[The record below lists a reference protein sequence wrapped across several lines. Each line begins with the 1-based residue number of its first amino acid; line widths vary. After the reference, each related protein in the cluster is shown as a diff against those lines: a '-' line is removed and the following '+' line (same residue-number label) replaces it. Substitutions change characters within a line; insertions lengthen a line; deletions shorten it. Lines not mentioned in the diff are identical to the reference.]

1 MGQMEKRRG
10 RERIGIL
17 FLTVLICIT
26 PWKSGVQAASEVES
40 ASRTAETVS
49 EVETG
54 SQNLEAASETEV
66 AAKVRVGYYESAGF
80 QEGAGDGELKGG
92 YGYEYM
98 QKIASYTGWHYE
110 YVYGTWEELYEQLV
124 DGEINLMAAVSDTK
138 EHEKEVLFPAAE
150 MLEETF
156 YIYKDTSDESMV
168 CGEMDTYR
176 GKRIGVVSE
185 QKMPERLL
193 KWKEETGA
201 QIEIQEYEDF
211 KVCLDDFHSGKIDG
225 FVSADNVVSGYYGIA
240 PVEKIGKEPYY
251 LCIAKEREDLLL
263 ELNEAT
269 AIMAEQDKTYLAEL
283 KSRYAV
289 DTSVNLFL
297 TKEERAW
304 MAEHD
309 TLTVGYLKQ
318 YLPYCDEAKDGS
330 VTGLISELLP
340 DLFSAL
346 PGEYQPE
353 ITYVGYDSH
362 ADMVEDLVA
371 GKLNLIFPIGDD
383 AWFAEQSGF
392 LLTSPVASST
402 MNLVYAGSYGED
414 TTYRMAANKNNL
426 LQYNYTR
433 NNFPNAEIV
442 QYDSIEACI
451 RAVKEGEADSTIV
464 NALRT
469 GGLVDSRLKLNI
481 VPLRVRDD
489 RCFGVSEESGGLL
502 KLLNHGIS
510 ILGENYSLSL
520 AYQYTDGLITYTL
533 ADFVRDHMEAVIL
546 SFILLFAALLFFGF
560 RRYRRMLLEAERE
573 AEQKRQLEEALI
585 RARQADHA
593 KSVFLH
599 NMSHDIRTPLNGI
612 MGIIDINSRCTDEQM
627 IRENR
632 EKARTAATHL
642 LDLVNEVLEMSRLEN
657 GDIEL
662 NREIFRFS
670 EVMADVRDMMEL
682 QASSAGIAFSVY
694 DETEAVKEQRI
705 YGSPLHIRE
714 ILVNILGNAIKYNRP
729 GGSVSWRTRVFVE
742 EQTVR
747 YWCRV
752 EDTGIGM
759 SKEYLGH
766 IFEPFSQAEKSA
778 RTVYQGTGLGMAVV
792 KKLVDKMNG
801 TIVIESE
808 EGVGT
813 RVTVTLPFTPARGG
827 EKEEERPE
835 EKLPDISGLRILV
848 AEDNELNREIAEYLL
863 KEAGAVVRS
872 VKDGSEAVAEFLNAQ
887 EYAYDVILMD
897 VMMPVMN
904 GYEATQAIRASKKA
918 DAETVPIIAMTANA
932 FAEDWKASIEAGM
945 NEHLT
950 KPLDAKQLF
959 GMIAKAKNGQKGK
972 KDR

>member
-10 RERIGIL
+10 REQIGIL
-17 FLTVLICIT
+17 FLTVLICIM

-40 ASRTAETVS
+40 ASRTAETAS

-54 SQNLEAASETEV
+54 SQDLEAASETE
-66 AAKVRVGYYESAGF
+66 AAEKVRVGYYEAAGF

-124 DGEINLMAAVSDTK
+124 NGEIDLMAAVSDTK
-138 EHEKEVLFPAAE
+138 EHEKEVLFPAAD

-168 CGEMDTYR
+168 CGETDTYR
-176 GKRIGVVSE
+176 GKKIGVVSDP
-185 QKMPERLL
+185 KMLGRLL
-193 KWKEETGA
+193 EWKEETGA

-211 KVCLDDFHSGKIDG
+211 KSCLEDFHSGKTDG

-251 LCIAKEREDLLL
+251 LCTAKEREDLLR
-263 ELNEAT
+263 ELNEAI
-269 AIMAEQDKTYLAEL
+269 AIMSEQDKTYLAEL

-289 DTSVNLFL
+289 DTSVNHFL
-297 TKEERAW
+297 SKEEREW

-309 TLTVGYLKQ
+309 TLTAGYLKQ

-340 DLFSAL
+340 DLFSSL
-346 PGEYQPE
+346 PGAYQPE
-353 ITYVGYDSH
+353 ITYEGYESH
-362 ADMVEDLVA
+362 ADMVKDLA
-371 GKLNLIFPIGDD
+371 DGKLDLIFPIGDES
-383 AWFAEQSGF
+383 WFAEQQGF
-392 LLTSPVASST
+392 LLSSPVATST
-402 MNLVYAGSYGED
+402 MNLVYAGSYGER
-414 TTYRMAANKNNL
+414 TTHKIAVNRNNL
-426 LQYNYTR
+426 LQYNYIR
-433 NNFPNAEIV
+433 NNFPGAEIIE
-442 QYDSIEACI
+442 YDSIEDCI
-451 RAVKEGEADSTIV
+451 QAVKEGKADSTIV

-489 RCFGVSEESGGLL
+489 RCFGVSEKSGGLL

-510 ILGENYSLSL
+510 ILGENYSLSI

-533 ADFVRDHMEAVIL
+533 LDFVRDHMEAVIL
-546 SFILLFAALLFFGF
+546 SLLILFAVLFFFGF
-560 RRYRRMLLEAERE
+560 RRYRRMIREAERE
-573 AEQKRQLEEALI
+573 AEQKRQLEDALI
-585 RARQADHA
+585 RAKQADHA

-612 MGIIDINSRCTDEQM
+612 MGIIDINSRCTDEQL

-657 GDIEL
+657 GESEL

-682 QASSAGIAFSVY
+682 QASGAGIAFSVY
-694 DETEAVKEQRI
+694 DETEAVREPQI

-729 GGSVSWRTRVFVE
+729 GGSVSWRTRVFIE

-801 TIVIESE
+801 TIAIESE

-813 RVTVTLPFTPARGG
+813 SVTVTLPFTPARGG
-827 EKEEERPE
+827 EGKTAREEEE
-835 EKLPDISGLRILV
+835 LPDISGLRILV

-863 KEAGAVVRS
+863 KEAGAFVRS
-872 VKDGSEAVAEFLNAQ
+872 VKDGSEAVAEFLNAP
-887 EYAYDVILMD
+887 EDTYDVILMD

-904 GYEATQAIRASKKA
+904 GYEATQAIRASEKA
-918 DAETVPIIAMTANA
+918 DAKTIPIIAMTANA

-950 KPLDAKQLF
+950 KPLDAKLLL
-959 GMIAKAKNGQKGK
+959 GMIAKMKRESKRQKA
-972 KDR
+972 R